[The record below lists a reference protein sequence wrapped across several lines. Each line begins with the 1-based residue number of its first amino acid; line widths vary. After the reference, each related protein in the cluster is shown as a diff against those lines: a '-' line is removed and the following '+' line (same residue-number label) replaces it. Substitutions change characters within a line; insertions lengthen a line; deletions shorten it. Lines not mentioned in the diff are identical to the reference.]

1 MLKNYTVQKKVF
13 FILLFI
19 FLSISLIPKKTFAYT
34 NLLTNPGAETG
45 DMTGWTIDTNGGNG
59 WSETFDG
66 IAHSDTHSFATSFSM
81 DTRHQTID
89 LVAAGYTPTQLDGG
103 TFSANISEWIMT
115 RADAFAGGSYYLNF
129 ELLASD
135 GTTVL
140 ASHNF
145 GSQGSP
151 LFLGTGVNWFQ
162 QSYTF
167 SNIPTGTRYIRFED
181 GGQSL
186 DGWAGDYGPHFDD
199 ASVVLSDTPFYNL
212 SYAPGSNGS
221 LTGTITQTLSSGSNG
236 TTVTAVPNNG
246 YHFVDWSD
254 ASLSNPRTNTDVLG
268 NISVTASFGLTIQGG
283 QPLVSMIFPTGIS
296 LNESSKNLSV
306 ASTDQL
312 TATIV
317 PSTATNKNINWS
329 SSSPSVA
336 TVNSS
341 GLIKTIAPGS
351 TTITATL
358 GLLTAKDAVT
368 VSAPIPVVTPTPV
381 AQVVIAAPVT
391 SIAPIASPLLQP
403 SIAEP
408 INTISTNLHIGMKSA
423 DVQTL
428 QEFLI
433 SQNKGPRAAALAVS
447 GATQNFGMLTK
458 TALIEWQK
466 AMGIVPAYG
475 YFGPMTRAKIKS
487 LNL

>member
-1 MLKNYTVQKKVF
+1 
-13 FILLFI
+13 
-19 FLSISLIPKKTFAYT
+19 
-34 NLLTNPGAETG
+34 
-45 DMTGWTIDTNGGNG
+45 
-59 WSETFDG
+59 
-66 IAHSDTHSFATSFSM
+66 
-81 DTRHQTID
+81 
-89 LVAAGYTPTQLDGG
+89 
-103 TFSANISEWIMT
+103 
-115 RADAFAGGSYYLNF
+115 
-129 ELLASD
+129 
-135 GTTVL
+135 
-140 ASHNF
+140 
-145 GSQGSP
+145 
-151 LFLGTGVNWFQ
+151 
-162 QSYTF
+162 
-167 SNIPTGTRYIRFED
+167 
-181 GGQSL
+181 
-186 DGWAGDYGPHFDD
+186 
-199 ASVVLSDTPFYNL
+199 
-212 SYAPGSNGS
+212 
-221 LTGTITQTLSSGSNG
+221 
-236 TTVTAVPNNG
+236 
-246 YHFVDWSD
+246 
-254 ASLSNPRTNTDVLG
+254 
-268 NISVTASFGLTIQGG
+268 
-283 QPLVSMIFPTGIS
+283 MIFPTGIS